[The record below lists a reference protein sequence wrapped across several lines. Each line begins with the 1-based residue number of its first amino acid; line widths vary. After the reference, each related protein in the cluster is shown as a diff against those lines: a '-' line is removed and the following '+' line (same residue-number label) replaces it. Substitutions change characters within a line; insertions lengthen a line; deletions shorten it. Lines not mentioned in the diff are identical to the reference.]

1 LVGRVAAAD
10 YCVKLRGVV
19 DRAALDTAAHRL
31 LAADQLIRER
41 AKGGGVK
48 TYDLRPLLVS
58 IETDSDE
65 GSAGDE
71 GLQVRM
77 RTRIHPELGSGR
89 PEEVIAALGVALGSP
104 LQPVATV
111 RERLVLLED
120 LDG

>member
-1 LVGRVAAAD
+1 M
-10 YCVKLRGVV
+10 
-19 DRAALDTAAHRL
+19 
-31 LAADQLIRER
+31 
-41 AKGGGVK
+41 K

-65 GSAGDE
+65 GRGGDE
-71 GLQVRM
+71 ELMVRM

-89 PEEVIAALGVALGSP
+89 PEEVIAALAVALGSP

-120 LDG
+120 LDRWAPA